1 MLATQSNLPK
11 EYTNNLIDNGFD
23 VLEVLISQTKKGTAL
38 TYQNLK
44 EIGIKLPGERAKI
57 LIHLE
62 ELAGIFPFYL
72 DTDVVYFNM
81 YKSINNNE
89 RRQYKNNSL
98 YKFLSSMNLEKYYS
112 NFIDNGYYNAE
123 LLFVQTYSKQPLNE
137 EILIN
142 DIKLNKTDTENFI
155 IKIIDNSKN
164 YIEKQKKKES
174 NKSKISTILIEENN
188 NKYCEMCI
196 VF

>member
-1 MLATQSNLPK
+1 M
-11 EYTNNLIDNGFD
+11 
-23 VLEVLISQTKKGTAL
+23 EVLISQAKKGIAL

-62 ELAGIFPFYL
+62 ELAGNFPYYL
-72 DTDVVYFNM
+72 DTDVIYFNM
-81 YKSINNNE
+81 NKSIEDNDSK
-89 RRQYKNNSL
+89 QYKNNSL
-98 YKFLSSMNLEKYYS
+98 YKFLSSINLEKYYN

-123 LLFVQTYSKQPLNE
+123 LLFIHINSKQPLDE

-142 DIKLNKTDTENFI
+142 DIKLNKLDSENI
-155 IKIIDNSKN
+155 IINLINNSKN
-164 YIEKQKKKES
+164 YIDKQKKKES
-174 NKSKISTILIEENN
+174 NKSKISTIIIEENN

-196 VF
+196 SF